1 MDAITSWLP
10 FNDAKS
16 FVKFA
21 IGVAIVMFALKVSG
35 AKKYVS

>member
-1 MDAITSWLP
+1 MGSLTEWLP
-10 FNDAKS
+10 FNDGKS
-16 FVKFA
+16 FIKFA